1 MNNDLQVAYV
11 IVGYYNFTCHYT
23 VKVIL
28 PIGVKFI
35 FLLTQ
40 VFLNMLQ
47 KCINLELPLWHRIM
61 VLEVLRVCIGYIFKN
76 LIYGSEMK
84 NNSFFTGQWS
94 NFIYASGMKY
104 LCFSIDN
111 ENQVMIAGVLCWSQ
125 DITFIVPNIWYVRS
139 RPLNCL

>member
-1 MNNDLQVAYV
+1 MNDLQVAYV
-11 IVGYYNFTCHYT
+11 IVGYYEIYLSEYSESHSS
-23 VKVIL
+23 L
-28 PIGVKFI
+28 MLKFI

-61 VLEVLRVCIGYIFKN
+61 VLEVLRVCIGYIFNN

-84 NNSFFTGQWS
+84 NNIFFTRQWF

-104 LCFSIDN
+104 LSFSIDN
-111 ENQVMIAGVLCWSQ
+111 ENQVIIAGVLCWSQ
-125 DITFIVPNIWYVRS
+125 DIAFIVPNIWYVRS
-139 RPLNCL
+139 WPRNCL